1 MKKAKVSIWLLQP
14 VVSSRS
20 PFAFFLLPFL
30 TLPAQAAIDVWA
42 IGECIRINPETGAEL
57 WTCRGLNPLVYTSP
71 LYAEGVVVAM
81 GGFMGS
87 ARRIRGHDRPDR

>member
-1 MKKAKVSIWLLQP
+1 MQKAKVSIWLLQP

-42 IGECIRINPETGAEL
+42 IGECIRINPETGAAYEDNKVY
-57 WTCRGLNPLVYTSP
+57 RGDLKGDYRNQNLVW
-71 LYAEGVVVAM
+71 
-81 GGFMGS
+81 
-87 ARRIRGHDRPDR
+87 DRKQNLVRLLK